1 MRLHNLLFY
10 KPPTSAHNILIIEE
24 LAFYQFCS
32 ICALVRLW
40 VELTCIRR
48 TKTYQPMMA
57 STPDDG
63 KHTGNISQF
72 YEQCWFS
79 RFSNHH
85 QREDF
90 PMKISGL
97 TSMTET
103 ILWMQDL
110 SFMKKWLENQLE
122 IEGKVENTWIQS
134 IASSQSS
141 VDNFSN
147 FKFDKRSEVC
157 KCDR

>member
-1 MRLHNLLFY
+1 
-10 KPPTSAHNILIIEE
+10 
-24 LAFYQFCS
+24 
-32 ICALVRLW
+32 
-40 VELTCIRR
+40 
-48 TKTYQPMMA
+48 
-57 STPDDG
+57 
-63 KHTGNISQF
+63 
-72 YEQCWFS
+72 
-79 RFSNHH
+79 
-85 QREDF
+85 
-90 PMKISGL
+90 MKICGL

-110 SFMKKWLENQLE
+110 SFMKKKIPDLENQLE

-134 IASSQSS
+134 ITSSQSS